1 MRPATLLLLAAVI
14 LSNVAG
20 NFILTLGMKSAPPE
34 AGPVSALWHPLVI
47 AGIILLICWTLL
59 RMKLLGIAD
68 LSFVL
73 PVTAV
78 GYVLN
83 AVAGAVLLQEQVSPQ
98 RWAGTLLIVAGAA
111 LTARTAASTEESA

>member
-1 MRPATLLLLAAVI
+1 MRPATLLLLVAVI

-20 NFILTLGMKSAPPE
+20 NFVLTLGMKNAPPG
-34 AGPVSALWHPLVI
+34 AGPVSALLHPLVI
-47 AGIILLICWTLL
+47 AGIALLIGWTLM
-59 RMKLLGIAD
+59 RIKLLGLAD
-68 LSFVL
+68 LSYVL

-83 AVAGAVLLQEQVSPQ
+83 AIAGAVFLHEQVSPQ

-111 LTARTAASTEESA
+111 LTARTAATTEDPA

>member
-1 MRPATLLLLAAVI
+1 MRPSMLPLLAVVI

-20 NFILTLGMKSAPPE
+20 NFVLTLGMKSAPPGT
-34 AGPVSALWHPLVI
+34 GPVAALWHPLVI
-47 AGIILLICWTLL
+47 AGIVLLICWTLL

-83 AVAGAVLLQEQVSPQ
+83 ALAGALFLHEQVSPQ

-111 LTARTAASTEESA
+111 LTARTAAAAEDTA